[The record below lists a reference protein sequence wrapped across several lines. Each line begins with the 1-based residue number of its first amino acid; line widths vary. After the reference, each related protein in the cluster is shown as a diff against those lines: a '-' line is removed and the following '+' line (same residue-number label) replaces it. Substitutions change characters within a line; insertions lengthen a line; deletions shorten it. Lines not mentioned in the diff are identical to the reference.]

1 MWRRLPVRQ
10 ICGVVPLLMVVALV
24 CWRWPM
30 VDSGTD
36 QLGSADREW
45 LLMAAGAAV
54 LTWVCSAAAQQGA
67 VLEQLPR
74 RRLLLAQFAASA
86 ANHILPAGVGG
97 NAVNL
102 RFLVR
107 CGLSPSRSAAALA
120 VRALAGAV
128 VRVTLLLALLVA
140 FPHALRMHRVVPA
153 GTGRPDDSLVIAVA
167 VLLCAVVAG
176 LAGVR
181 RLRTALRT
189 FLGAVVTDV
198 REVHGC
204 SARAATLWAGSLAF
218 PVMHAMVLVAV
229 VQALHAPVPPAHV
242 AIAYLAGSAA
252 AALLP
257 TPGGLGSL
265 DVALGLALVT
275 AGATAVAATS
285 AVLAYRIVTVW
296 LPLLPGVLV
305 LAALVR
311 RRVL

>member
-1 MWRRLPVRQ
+1 VA
-10 ICGVVPLLMVVALV
+10 PLLLVAALV

-45 LLMAAGAAV
+45 LLLAAGAAV

-67 VLEQLPR
+67 VLQQLPR
-74 RRLLLAQFAASA
+74 RRLLATQFAASA

-128 VRVTLLLALLVA
+128 VRVALLLALLLA
-140 FPHALRMHRVVPA
+140 FPNALRMHRVMPA
-153 GTGRPDDSLVIAVA
+153 GRPDGSLVIAVA
-167 VLLCAVVAG
+167 VLLCAVIAG

-181 RLRTALRT
+181 RLRAALRT
-189 FLGAVVTDV
+189 FLGAVMTDV

-204 SARAATLWAGSLAF
+204 SARAATLWAGSVAF
-218 PVMHAMVLVAV
+218 PVMHAAVLVAV
-229 VQALHAPVPPAHV
+229 VRALHAPVPPVHV
-242 AIAYLAGSAA
+242 AVAYLAGSAA